1 MLICTEEAF
10 AGGFPECPRSEDG
23 LSEVELTLPNS
34 EGVIC
39 RENVPMGRPAET
51 LVLPFTLIRFI
62 KGNLQLSANENNVTG
77 NAVDRL
83 WNEL

>member
-1 MLICTEEAF
+1 MLICTEEDF
-10 AGGFPECPRSEDG
+10 AGGFPKCPRSEDG
-23 LSEVELTLPNS
+23 LSKVELSLLNS
-34 EGVIC
+34 ERVTCGEDVP
-39 RENVPMGRPAET
+39 RERPAEI
-51 LVLPFTLIRFI
+51 LVLPFTLIKFS